1 MSVMLLDRT
10 FKQRDEEDEEIY
22 GDMLTEE

>member
-1 MSVMLLDRT
+1 MLLDRT

-22 GDMLTEE
+22 GDMLIEE